1 MKLLPLAF
9 SALAAALL
17 AGCTTAP
24 PPAPVPTEPVR
35 VRLLALNDYHGNL
48 KALPNALRVPD
59 PANPGRTVAVP
70 TGGADQ
76 LATLLAQ
83 QREGQPNTV
92 FVAAG
97 DLVGATPLLSSAF
110 HDEPTIEAMNLLG
123 LEASALGNHELD
135 RGPAEALRRQKGG
148 CHPKDGC
155 TGPKPYAGAKFQYLA
170 ANTIVTATGQTLFPS
185 TWVKRFGNV
194 SVGFIGIALTATPT
208 VVTPAGVAGLKF
220 GDEADAIN
228 RVVPELRQQGVEA
241 IVVLMHEGGIP
252 SGDIN
257 DCGVSPALVD
267 LVKRMDKAVDVVI
280 SGHTHRAYNCS
291 IDGRIVTSAQSYG
304 TLLTR
309 VDLAVDPR
317 TRDVVKAEAQNL
329 VVRND
334 LPRDP
339 AMSALIASYEDRL
352 APVAGR
358 VVGTLAAPFSTRL
371 NDDGASDL
379 GQLIAD
385 AQLAATR
392 GVGAQ
397 VALMNQGG
405 VRAPLGGADKLT
417 VTYADVF
424 SVQPFANQLV
434 TMTLSGAQLKR
445 VLERQG
451 FDARR
456 SFLFVSKGFSY
467 RWDPKRPA
475 GDKVLADSLVLDGK
489 PVLPEQK
496 IRVTVNSFVA
506 EGGDSFSDLR
516 QGADRVVGI
525 VDVEALEQYVAA
537 NPGLKPD
544 TAPRVQRVN

>member
-1 MKLLPLAF
+1 MKLLPFVLSLA
-9 SALAAALL
+9 AAALL

-24 PPAPVPTEPVR
+24 PAPTEPVR

-48 KALPNALRVPD
+48 KPLPNALRVAD

-70 TGGADQ
+70 TGGVDQ

-83 QREGQPNTV
+83 QREGQPNHV

-170 ANTIVTATGQTLFPS
+170 ANTVVTATGQTLFPS
-185 TWVKRFGNV
+185 TWVKRFGPV

-208 VVTPAGVAGLKF
+208 VVTPSGVAGLTF

-257 DCGVSPALVD
+257 DCGVSSGLVN

-339 AMSALIASYEDRL
+339 AMTALIASYEDRL

-434 TMTLSGAQLKR
+434 TMTLTGAQLKR

-451 FDARR
+451 FDAKR
-456 SFLFVSKGFSY
+456 SFLFVSRGFSY
-467 RWDPKRPA
+467 RWDPKRPV

-489 PVLPEQK
+489 PVLPDQK

-506 EGGDSFSDLR
+506 DGGDSFSDLR

-525 VDVEALEQYVAA
+525 VDVEALEQYVSA
-537 NPGLKPD
+537 NPGLRPD
-544 TAPRVQRVN
+544 PVPRVQRVN

>member
-1 MKLLPLAF
+1 MKLLLV
-9 SALAAALL
+9 SLAAALL
-17 AGCTTAP
+17 AGCGTAP
-24 PPAPVPTEPVR
+24 PVAPTSTEPVR

-48 KALPNALRVPD
+48 KALPNALRVAD
-59 PANPGRTVAVP
+59 PANPGRTIPVP
-70 TGGADQ
+70 TGGVDQ

-83 QREGQPNTV
+83 QREGQPNNV

-110 HDEPTIEAMNLLG
+110 HDEPTVEAMNLLG

-155 TGPKPYAGAKFQYLA
+155 TGPTPYPGAKFQYLA

-185 TWVKRFGNV
+185 TWVKRFGSV
-194 SVGFIGIALTATPT
+194 SVGFIGIALTATPS
-208 VVTPAGVAGLKF
+208 VVTPAGIAGLRF
-220 GDEADAIN
+220 GDEAEAIN
-228 RVVPELRQQGVEA
+228 RVVPELRRQGVEA

-252 SGDIN
+252 GGDIN
-257 DCGVSPALVD
+257 DCAVSPALVD

-280 SGHTHRAYNCS
+280 SGHTHRAYNCT

-309 VDLAVDPR
+309 VDLQIDPR
-317 TRDVVKAEAQNL
+317 TRDVVKADAQNL
-329 VVRND
+329 VVRAD

-339 AMSALIASYEDRL
+339 KMTALIAAYETRL

-358 VVGTLAAPFSTRL
+358 VVGTLGAPFSTRL

-392 GVGAQ
+392 SVGAQ

-405 VRAPLGGADKLT
+405 VRAPLGGTDKLA

-434 TMTLSGAQLKR
+434 TMTLTGAQLKR

-451 FDARR
+451 FDAKR
-456 SFLFVSKGFSY
+456 SFLFVSKGFAY
-467 RWDPKRPA
+467 RWDPKRPT
-475 GDKVLADSLVLDGK
+475 GDKVLADSLTLDGK
-489 PVLPEQK
+489 PVQPEQR
-496 IRVTVNSFVA
+496 IRVTVNSFMA
-506 EGGDSFSDLR
+506 DGGDSLSDLR
-516 QGADRVVGI
+516 QGADRVVGL

-537 NPGLKPD
+537 NPGVKPD
-544 TAPRVQRVN
+544 PAPRVQRVN

>member
-1 MKLLPLAF
+1 MKLLPLLVSFA
-9 SALAAALL
+9 AAALL

-24 PPAPVPTEPVR
+24 PAPAEPVR

-48 KALPNALRVPD
+48 KPLPSSLRVAD

-70 TGGADQ
+70 TGGVDQ

-83 QREGQPNTV
+83 QREGQPNHV

-110 HDEPTIEAMNLLG
+110 HDEPTVEAMNLLG

-155 TGPKPYAGAKFQYLA
+155 TGPTPYAGAKFQYLA

-185 TWVKRFGNV
+185 TWVKRFGSV

-208 VVTPAGVAGLKF
+208 VVTPAGVAGLRF

-228 RVVPELRQQGVEA
+228 RAVPELRQQGVEA

-252 SGDIN
+252 GGDIN
-257 DCGVSPALVD
+257 ECAVSPALVN
-267 LVKRMDKAVDVVI
+267 LVKRMDKAVDVVV
-280 SGHTHRAYNCS
+280 SGHTHRAYNCM
-291 IDGRIVTSAQSYG
+291 IDGRVVTSAQSYG

-309 VDLAVDPR
+309 IDLQIDPR

-329 VVRND
+329 VVRAD

-339 AMSALIASYEDRL
+339 KMVALVASYETRL

-358 VVGTLAAPFSTRL
+358 VVGTLGAPFTTRL

-379 GQLIAD
+379 GQMIAD

-392 GVGAQ
+392 AVGAQ

-417 VTYADVF
+417 VSYADVF

-434 TMTLSGAQLKR
+434 TMTLTGAQLKR

-451 FDARR
+451 FEAKR
-456 SFLFVSKGFSY
+456 SFLFVSKGFAY
-467 RWDPKRPA
+467 RWDPKRPV

-516 QGADRVVGI
+516 QGADRVVGL

-544 TAPRVQRVN
+544 PVPRVQRVN